1 MAKELPYFKFEPSE
15 WENGN
20 IQMCTREEKGLFID
34 LCALYWSRLGDLPFK
49 LAVQKLCAGNAT
61 AFDSLIHSHLIRIK
75 DESIFI
81 EFLEE
86 QLQEF
91 ETLSTQNKKN
101 AILGWEKRRQAKE
114 SSERNATASIPQS
127 ENDAIREE
135 KKKEEKKRRE
145 EIKKEEM
152 ENKLILFD
160 SWWCQ
165 YDYKHDSGK
174 CKELWCKL
182 SFEEINKILEVV
194 SDYVKSTPDKTFRLK
209 PLNYLKHQA
218 WNNEIIFKTNNNGQ
232 SNSINQQVKVESFA
246 ESSARKTAQFMQSI
260 VEESQNR

>member
-101 AILGWEKRRQAKE
+101 ALLGWEKRRQTKDL
-114 SSERNATASIPQS
+114 SERNATASIPQC

-135 KKKEEKKRRE
+135 KRREEEKKKDNLKPKKIIE
-145 EIKKEEM
+145 IPTLNEFLEYFKLQTEFNYESYLYSVTAKYEQWVADGWKDGNGNEIKIWKT
-152 ENKLILFD
+152 KL
-160 SWWCQ
+160 
-165 YDYKHDSGK
+165 
-174 CKELWCKL
+174 
-182 SFEEINKILEVV
+182 
-194 SDYVKSTPDKTFRLK
+194 KSTLPHLK
-209 PLNYLKHQA
+209 PLQFNQPQNPKQID
-218 WNNEIIFKTNNNGQ
+218 II
-232 SNSINQQVKVESFA
+232 A
-246 ESSARKTAQFMQSI
+246 ELGLRP
-260 VEESQNR
+260 R